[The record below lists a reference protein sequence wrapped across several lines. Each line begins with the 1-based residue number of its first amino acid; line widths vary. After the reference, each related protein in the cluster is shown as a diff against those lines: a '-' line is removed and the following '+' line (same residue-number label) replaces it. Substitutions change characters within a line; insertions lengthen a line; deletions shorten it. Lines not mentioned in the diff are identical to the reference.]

1 MRYNIPSIESI
12 QSASNAA
19 TAGVQN
25 PNQNMNQKIQD
36 MQKPDKISSTSKVSS
51 INKSDTSL
59 ETNLSAQEEADEIE
73 TAVDELNKKLENN
86 QLAVAFGVDEG
97 SGRIVV
103 QIKDAKSGELIRQVP
118 SDESLQFA
126 HNAQK
131 GVGLLV
137 DSKL

>member
-25 PNQNMNQKIQD
+25 PNQNMTQKIQD
-36 MQKPDKISSTSKVSS
+36 MQKPDKITSTSKVSS